1 MPQPMKPILSSL
13 GGTWLITF
21 SSDVFDSPV
30 VVVVLAMVVTV
41 LAVAPLTGPYVS
53 SVLLFE
59 LLAGDDVR
67 L

>member
-21 SSDVFDSPV
+21 SSDVFDSP